1 MYKHLE
7 HHEWYLQAMIPTMV
21 ACTIEMMVKWD
32 AGHKT
37 VVEIDVQEEFQM
49 LTADIIAHTSFGS
62 SYKEGKQV
70 FEMQHE
76 QQVFF
81 QKDSSTVYIP
91 GSRCETGMQTLHFY
105 LFNIFLFYL
114 IFRQLHL
121 TLLLALDVFC
131 IYQRNKKRFNPY
143 ILVLLWQISPND

>member
-1 MYKHLE
+1 
-7 HHEWYLQAMIPTMV
+7 MIPTMV

-32 AGHKT
+32 TGHKT

-76 QQVFF
+76 QQIFF

-91 GSRCETGMQTLHFY
+91 GSRCELACRLCVFTFSTFFY
-105 LFNIFLFYL
+105 F
-114 IFRQLHL
+114 
-121 TLLLALDVFC
+121 T
-131 IYQRNKKRFNPY
+131 
-143 ILVLLWQISPND
+143 